1 MNHNVR
7 RYIALFVLSMGA
19 AASYTL
25 PYIKYIFYDAWVA
38 GLGLPDGANESAGW
52 LLTFHMIGCVLL
64 YIPGGYIADKFSPK
78 KIIAISLLG
87 TGLLNVWYA
96 FDPSYEASRIIWFLL
111 AFTVGFAYWSAMIKA
126 VRMLGTPQEQGK
138 MYGWY
143 NAGEGAFASVILGA
157 ATVVFGIT
165 VLPLES
171 LKNAVLVQAAFC
183 FLASA
188 LTMMFFDETVTVN
201 GGEEAESEK
210 FQLRDVMKVIKN
222 PWVWCVSIVVMCC
235 YGAYTGQSYLTP
247 YMTQVLKI
255 SATMGAVMGI
265 LRTKGARFI
274 GGPIGGILAD
284 RIGSPCKVII
294 ASNLLMIGLLSLF
307 FVLPMNEGA
316 AFLSITLSLLVALVN
331 FAGYNIMFATVEEA
345 HIPRYLTGTAVGI
358 ISIMGYSPDGFLNT
372 IFGNWLDNYGDAGHH
387 YIFMALIAMCVVG
400 SFFCLLIM
408 KRHQRILKEEAT
420 KA

>member
-284 RIGSPCKVII
+284 RIGSPYKVII

>member
-1 MNHNVR
+1 MNHNVK

-294 ASNLLMIGLLSLF
+294 ASNLIMIGLLSLF